1 MTDPILNVAAVS
13 KRFGPTV
20 ALDRGDPGGRGC
32 RADGRERR
40 GEVDPREDSQRRL
53 SSRCRRALVAR
64 AAVPPNVT
72 TRRQT
77 VGYCDRASIDADA
90 VVPTLSIADNLLLDR
105 VCDPASPWRVPPV
118 VRRQTAA
125 PSSSQVRMVKY
136 GAREQH
142 AALGAIGRF
151 EIRCTGPDDRL
162 NRLSGG
168 NQQKVVVATT
178 GLVRRHAGNHAHD

>member
-125 PSSSQVRMVKY
+125 PSSSQVRTV
-136 GAREQH
+136 GERHCFLTVCRSLPLPARSVFRSCRAGQVRCAR
-142 AALGAIGRF
+142 AACRAWG
-151 EIRCTGPDDRL
+151 DRAL
-162 NRLSGG
+162 
-168 NQQKVVVATT
+168 
-178 GLVRRHAGNHAHD
+178 